1 VIGNL
6 SRDPGMLR
14 RNPYYNKRQLRT
26 QHALYLDT
34 DSLYKMGQV
43 AEAEVGASGAGVV
56 KVGEMIKE
64 RVLGIKAEK
73 KSRNA
78 RLDKY

>member
-1 VIGNL
+1 
-6 SRDPGMLR
+6 MLR
-14 RNPYYNKRQLRT
+14 KNPFYNKRQLRT

-43 AEAEVGASGAGVV
+43 AEAEVGASGAAGAGEKGVF
-56 KVGEMIKE
+56 KVAEMIKGKM
-64 RVLGIKAEK
+64 LAAKAEK